1 LANAPAGSRDGRL
14 ACRRLLAE
22 FTGTFLLILVACGG
36 GVANAASGGHVGR
49 DAAAA
54 APGLMVIVLIIAI
67 GATSGAHM
75 NPAVTVSLAARGS
88 FPWHGVPGYILAQ
101 LAGALCAAGGLR
113 LVFGNVGG
121 LGTTTPAP
129 WAGDGAALLA
139 EIALTFGLMT
149 VIFGAASWPR
159 GNGHNAAIAI
169 GGYVSLAGLWASP
182 VSGASMNP
190 ARSLAPEV
198 VSGNLNGWWI
208 YILGPIAGGLL
219 AVLLARALSGRH
231 SIAANRAAEGGLP

>member
-1 LANAPAGSRDGRL
+1 LANAPAAFRDGRL

-36 GVANAASGGHVGR
+36 GVVNAASGGHVGR
-49 DAAAA
+49 DAAAV
-54 APGLMVIVLIIAI
+54 APGIMVIIAIIAI

-75 NPAVTVSLAARGS
+75 NPAVSESLAARGN
-88 FPWHGVPGYILAQ
+88 FPWHRVPGYILAQ
-101 LAGALCAAGGLR
+101 VVGALCAAGGLR
-113 LVFGNVGG
+113 LAFGNVGG
-121 LGTTTPAP
+121 LGTTAPAP

-139 EIALTFGLMT
+139 EIVLTFGLMT

-159 GNGHNAAIAI
+159 NNGHNAAIVI

-190 ARSLAPEV
+190 ARSLAPEI

-208 YILGPIAGGLL
+208 YVLGPIAGGLL
-219 AVLLARALSGRH
+219 AVLLARALSGGH
-231 SIAANRAAEGGLP
+231 SMAEATPARQ